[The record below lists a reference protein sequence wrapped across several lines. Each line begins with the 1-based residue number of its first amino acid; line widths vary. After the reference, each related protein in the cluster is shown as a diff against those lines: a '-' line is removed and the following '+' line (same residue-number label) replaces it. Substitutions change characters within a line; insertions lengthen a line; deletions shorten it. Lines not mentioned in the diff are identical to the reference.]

1 MCKYTIINI
10 ISKNFLDIFTTIIKS
25 KGEIAM
31 IEIICG
37 EKGKGKTK
45 ELLGKV
51 NAAVQ
56 TANGNVVYLDK
67 SQKHMYELNNKVR
80 LINVMDYPVTNCDE
94 FVGFICGIISQ
105 DNDLEEMYLDSFL
118 TIADVNTEEEITK
131 AIEKLDVI
139 SEKYKVRFILS
150 VSKDE
155 KDLPACAKAKV
166 VVSL

>member
-1 MCKYTIINI
+1 
-10 ISKNFLDIFTTIIKS
+10 
-25 KGEIAM
+25 M

-80 LINVMDYPVTNCDE
+80 LINVKDYPVTNCDE
-94 FVGFICGIISQ
+94 FMGFISGIISQ

-118 TIADVNTEEEITK
+118 TIADVDTEEELTN

-139 SEKYKVRFILS
+139 SEKFKVNFILS
-150 VSKDE
+150 VSKNE
-155 KDLPACAKAKV
+155 EDLPECAKAKV
-166 VVSL
+166 VISL

>member
-1 MCKYTIINI
+1 
-10 ISKNFLDIFTTIIKS
+10 
-25 KGEIAM
+25 M

-37 EKGKGKTK
+37 VKGKGKTK

-51 NAAVQ
+51 NAAIQ

-80 LINVMDYPVTNCDE
+80 LINVMDYPVSNCDE
-94 FVGFICGIISQ
+94 FMGFICGIISQ

-139 SEKYKVRFILS
+139 SEKYKVKFVLS

-155 KDLPACAKAKV
+155 VDLPECAKAKV
-166 VVSL
+166 IISL

>member
-1 MCKYTIINI
+1 
-10 ISKNFLDIFTTIIKS
+10 
-25 KGEIAM
+25 M

-37 EKGKGKTK
+37 VKGKGKTK

-51 NAAVQ
+51 NAAIQ

-80 LINVMDYPVTNCDE
+80 LINVMDYPVSNCDE
-94 FVGFICGIISQ
+94 FMGFICGIISQ

-118 TIADVNTEEEITK
+118 TIADVNTEDEITK

-139 SEKYKVRFILS
+139 SEKYKVKFVLS
-150 VSKDE
+150 ISKDE
-155 KDLPACAKAKV
+155 VDLPECAKAKIV
-166 VVSL
+166 ISL

>member
-1 MCKYTIINI
+1 
-10 ISKNFLDIFTTIIKS
+10 
-25 KGEIAM
+25 M

-51 NAAVQ
+51 NSAVQ
-56 TANGNVVYLDK
+56 VANGNVVYLDK

-80 LINVMDYPVTNCDE
+80 LINVMDYPVSNCDE
-94 FVGFICGIISQ
+94 FLGFICGIISQ

-118 TIADVNTEEEITK
+118 TVADVKTDDELAK

-139 SEKYKVRFILS
+139 SEKYKVRFVLS
-150 VSKDE
+150 VSRNE
-155 KDLPACAKAKV
+155 AELPACAKAKIV
-166 VVSL
+166 LSL